1 MTLYEKLDGVLYGL
15 MYGIANDK
23 VKKLKIRD
31 VIRIVGKDST
41 ADWEVDHIYDML
53 LGAGYIARNPYDPS
67 GEPYSITHQGK
78 EFILAGGYQKQNE
91 HRTLEYKIKTGTVES
106 FKYGKLAFWIS
117 VISLI
122 IACIA
127 LFKP

>member
-1 MTLYEKLDGVLYGL
+1 MSLYKKLDDVLFGL

-23 VKKLKIRD
+23 VKNMRIRE
-31 VIRIVGKDST
+31 VIRNVAKDST
-41 ADWEVDHIYDML
+41 DWEVEHIYRLL
-53 LGAGYIARNPYDPS
+53 LGAGYIERDVLDPN
-67 GEPYSITHQGK
+67 GEPHSITHQGK

-91 HRTLEYKIKTGTVES
+91 RRALEDRIQKGTVES

-117 VISLI
+117 VLSLI

-127 LFKP
+127 LMKP